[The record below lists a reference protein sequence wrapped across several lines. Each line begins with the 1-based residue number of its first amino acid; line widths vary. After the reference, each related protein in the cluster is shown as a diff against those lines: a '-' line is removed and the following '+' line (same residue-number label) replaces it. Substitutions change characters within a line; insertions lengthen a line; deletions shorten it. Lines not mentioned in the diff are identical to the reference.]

1 MVFDVKKVYTE
12 YIDTSST
19 EATVTNY
26 SKLAEDYEKDFV
38 SCGYTT
44 PRSVAKTALDYLKA
58 QQNNENATVL
68 DICCRTGL
76 VADGLRSEGF
86 LGTIDGIDASEGML
100 QVAKS
105 KQVYRNLCNAFIVP
119 ESKIQ
124 VPEQASYNAVVC
136 CGGFGPGHLDPAAL
150 QRLADV
156 TIPEGV
162 IVFATRY
169 VLGVLPP
176 KWVLEISWVSVL
188 RTTYILHIFSSQ
200 VYAII

>member
-44 PRSVAKTALDYLKA
+44 PRSVAKTALDYLKTR
-58 QQNNENATVL
+58 QIDYENATVL
-68 DICCRTGL
+68 DICCGTGL

-86 LGTIDGIDASEGML
+86 LGAIDGIDASEGML

-105 KQVYRNLCNAFIVP
+105 KNIYRNLCKAFIVP

-124 VPEQASYNAVVC
+124 VPEEQANYNAVVC
-136 CGGFGPGHLDPAAL
+136 CGGFGPGHLEPAAL

-156 TIPEGV
+156 TNPEGV
-162 IVFATRY
+162 LVFATRY

-176 KWVLEISWVSVL
+176 M
-188 RTTYILHIFSSQ
+188 
-200 VYAII
+200 